1 LENTTKEQ
9 AKLVIKGH
17 LFITNIVTILY
28 IILYVHFFVMT
39 GIFTMFS
46 QFWHGIIP
54 FLFCLLQIPLMIALI
69 NKLIIVGSVKLPDI
83 NVEYK
88 SEIINYTKLFYYFK
102 SRLSM
107 LFIAIIFS
115 FKLSMFYLIIAIC
128 LSFITVVIDK
138 YPVLN
143 NSVIKMLNKQFDY
156 L

>member
-17 LFITNIVTILY
+17 LLITNIATILY
-28 IILYVHFFVMT
+28 IILYIYIFITNGVFAMFF
-39 GIFTMFS
+39 

-69 NKLIIVGSVKLPDI
+69 NKLVVVGSVKLPDI
-83 NVEYK
+83 DIGYK
-88 SEIINYTKLFYYFK
+88 SEIINYTKLLYCFK
-102 SRLSM
+102 SRISILI
-107 LFIAIIFS
+107 IAIIFL

-128 LSFITVVIDK
+128 LSFITIVIDK

-143 NSVIKMLNKQFDY
+143 NSVMKVLNEQFDY